1 MSKLI
6 RKISVG
12 KDYKENAMHY
22 AVGQEVYGGHTIC
35 DIIEEKDKYSIYIRK
50 KKAEKATKIT
60 NEELNQVQS
69 VINDINRAQLEVGSM
84 ESKKH
89 NLLHHVS
96 MLQEQ
101 LNKMQVD
108 FEKTYGTADINIQ
121 DGTINHKEDV
131 KTD

>member
-1 MSKLI
+1 MAKNTTK
-6 RKISVG
+6 KI
-12 KDYKENAMHY
+12 KELK
-22 AVGQEVYGGHTIC
+22 T
-35 DIIEEKDKYSIYIRK
+35 EKPS
-50 KKAEKATKIT
+50 KIT

-69 VINDINRAQLEVGSM
+69 IVNDLNRAQMEIGSF

-89 NLLHHVS
+89 NLLHYVS
-96 MLQEQ
+96 TLQEK
-101 LNKMQVD
+101 LNILQSE

>member
-1 MSKLI
+1 MAK
-6 RKISVG
+6 RK
-12 KDYKENAMHY
+12 
-22 AVGQEVYGGHTIC
+22 T
-35 DIIEEKDKYSIYIRK
+35 K
-50 KKAEKATKIT
+50 KVEKATKIT

-69 VINDINRAQLEVGSM
+69 VINDINRGQLEIGSI

-89 NLLHHVS
+89 SLLHHISV
-96 MLQEQ
+96 LQEQ
-101 LNKMQVD
+101 LGKMQVD

>member
-1 MSKLI
+1 MAKT
-6 RKISVG
+6 K
-12 KDYKENAMHY
+12 
-22 AVGQEVYGGHTIC
+22 T
-35 DIIEEKDKYSIYIRK
+35 K
-50 KKAEKATKIT
+50 KVEKATKIT

-69 VINDINRAQLEVGSM
+69 VINDINRAQLEIGSF

-89 NLLHHVS
+89 NLLHHVAV
-96 MLQEQ
+96 LQEK
-101 LNKMQVD
+101 LGEMQVG

>member
-1 MSKLI
+1 MAKNTNK
-6 RKISVG
+6 KI
-12 KDYKENAMHY
+12 KEL
-22 AVGQEVYGGHTIC
+22 
-35 DIIEEKDKYSIYIRK
+35 
-50 KKAEKATKIT
+50 KAEKPSKIT
-60 NEELNQVQS
+60 NEELNKVQS
-69 VINDINRAQLEVGSM
+69 VINDINRAQLEIGSF

-96 MLQEQ
+96 ILQEE
-101 LNKMQVD
+101 LNKMQIE